1 MPAQVGDV
9 VSAYCSQCKDNIDVD
24 VVSVAGAEIVTVTCK
39 TCGTSQRFRPPMD
52 KAERARAVGRRVV
65 DVGSGG
71 SASEQARPRGRATA
85 RRVLSP
91 TGREIVDDPMPR
103 RVAPTTPQPMPVPM
117 PVPAAPVPRPAG
129 MSGMSNDDLFRRWAA
144 LTHNL
149 MSRHGRPHRA
159 SESYRTG
166 EIILSSVHGMGIV
179 EQVADDGTLT
189 ALFKRGYQQL
199 PSTPRPES
207 PAAAGAKG

>member
-52 KAERARAVGRRVV
+52 KAERARALGRRVV
-65 DVGSGG
+65 DVS
-71 SASEQARPRGRATA
+71 SAGSEQARPRGRATT

-91 TGREIVDDPMPR
+91 TGREIIDDPMPR
-103 RVAPTTPQPMPVPM
+103 RVSPTTPQPMPM
-117 PVPAAPVPRPAG
+117 PAPAAPPVPRPAG
-129 MSGMSNDDLFRRWAA
+129 LSSMSNDDLFRRWDA
-144 LTHNL
+144 LTANL

-166 EIILSSVHGMGIV
+166 EIILHSAHGMGIV
-179 EQVADDGTLT
+179 EQVGPDGTLT

-199 PSTPRPES
+199 PSTPKRES
-207 PAAAGAKG
+207 PTPVEAKG

>member
-1 MPAQVGDV
+1 MSAQVGDV

-52 KAERARAVGRRVV
+52 KAERARAMGRRVV
-65 DVGSGG
+65 DVGSAG
-71 SASEQARPRGRATA
+71 SSSDARPRGRATT

-103 RVAPTTPQPMPVPM
+103 RVSPTTPQPPAMPM
-117 PVPAAPVPRPAG
+117 PAPAAPVPRPAG
-129 MSGMSNDDLFRRWAA
+129 MAGMSNDDLFRRWDA

-149 MSRHGRPHRA
+149 MSRHGRPHRGN
-159 SESYRTG
+159 ESYKPG
-166 EIILSSVHGMGIV
+166 EVILHSAHGMGIV
-179 EQVADDGTLT
+179 EQIAADGTLT

-199 PSTPRPES
+199 PSTPKRE
-207 PAAAGAKG
+207 AAPVVEAKG